1 MAARA
6 DSFDL
11 GRLALAAGEA
21 RRLALEVAVDP
32 LELSGE
38 RYAPAGTVT
47 ADLSIAR
54 MTAGGYSLRL
64 GFLAILDGPCMRC
77 LGPARR
83 DVRVDAR
90 EIDQPGQGEEL
101 DSPYVTGGV
110 LDLRAWARDALA
122 LALPAQVACADDCPG
137 LCPECGVALAGAGPD
152 HRHEAAPD
160 PRWAALRE
168 LRLE

>member
-38 RYAPAGTVT
+38 PYAPAGTVT

-90 EIDQPGQGEEL
+90 EVDQPGQGEEL
-101 DSPYVTGGV
+101 DSPYVSGDE
-110 LDLRAWARDALA
+110 LDLRAWAREALV
-122 LALPAQVACADDCPG
+122 LALPPKIVCREDCLG
-137 LCPECGVALAGAGPD
+137 LCAECGQNLNEDPEHA
-152 HRHEAAPD
+152 HERAPD
-160 PRWAALRE
+160 PRWAKLGE